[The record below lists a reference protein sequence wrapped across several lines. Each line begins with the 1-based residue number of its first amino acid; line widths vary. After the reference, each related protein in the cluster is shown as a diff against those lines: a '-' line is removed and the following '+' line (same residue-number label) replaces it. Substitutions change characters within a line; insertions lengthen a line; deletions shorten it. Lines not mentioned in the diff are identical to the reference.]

1 MAEKPPAP
9 FTARKSSKSQFL
21 AVLQKNRRLKTRGN
35 LLCCTIVEIIVPTLF
50 FAVLC
55 LPKAL
60 IEQTY
65 YNDEFYSETSLQS
78 SFWTLSCT
86 EGHLVSYVPNS
97 EPARD
102 IARDTVRHFACD
114 GDPSTAGGT
123 FFQTIVECSNEADN
137 LFAASM
143 ALAETEFGTSEGS
156 ETVSE
161 SGSNIDEN
169 SSDESNAEGEELVR
183 VLGNERFC
191 SLCQNNVYGVNK
203 NTCDA
208 ILDVFIQ
215 GFETESEAAT
225 SALRPENQGQVL
237 AILLLPDIQ
246 SSSDDIRYTV
256 RMNGTVMDSDYG
268 RFSATKFVE
277 KWDAVEPSDYWRR
290 YHDFVNIQNAVDQAL
305 ITAKVSSLSA
315 PVSILAAIKPFPWI
329 NYSVNLGGAIA
340 AAFFPMIFIF
350 AFIST
355 VTMAM
360 KSVVGEKELRLREG
374 MQMMG
379 LSDSLYW
386 GSWFISHWVT
396 LELTMAIATLISLY
410 SMSYTSGGLMFI
422 YLFFWSISLIFFC
435 YFMSCFFDR
444 SQMASII
451 GSLIYV
457 GGLAPALAV
466 NIEQPNGGSGWV
478 WVCLHPACAVYMWGE
493 VLGALEG
500 GQLGITSETWNTS
513 VTSKGHFS
521 AHTVF
526 SMTIIDCF
534 LYAILAWY
542 FDKVWPSALGVKL
555 KPWFLFTVEYWQSVG
570 LISKP
575 TDETGRKR
583 NGDEDVELGARGASK
598 LDMEPL
604 SNALEASAAIRV
616 RNLVKHFG
624 EVHAV
629 NGLTLTFANNQISTL
644 LGHNGAGK
652 TTTMQMLTGMLEP
665 TSGEAFI
672 DGKDIHTEMLAIRQS
687 LGVCPQFDILWP
699 NLTVKE
705 HLELYANFQGVPAA
719 SVQAEILKMAVD
731 VGLEEKFKD
740 AVETLSGGQK
750 RKLSMGIAFLGNPK
764 VVFLDEP
771 TSGMDP
777 FSRRNTW
784 EVIRRFKEGRAIIL
798 TTHFMDEADLL
809 SDRIAIILTTH
820 GRAIILTTH
829 FMDEAD
835 LLSDR
840 IAIMSAGQLACVG
853 SSVFL
858 RNRFSLGYTLTLTK
872 LSDKAASLPV
882 ESFIH
887 KHIPAATL
895 LANVGTELSF
905 KLPNNQTSKFSSF
918 LESLEG
924 SLDDLQVGSYGLS
937 NTTLEEVFLK
947 IAEGKSVLE
956 AKQNIVQQSSHSFK
970 PEEKPQ
976 ERAPEL
982 EAPLVQTSTGPAPSA
997 VPSSNQMV
1005 FVSGGVLMLQQ
1016 TQALFMKRFLNMR
1029 RDKMALFT
1037 QYIGPVIFII
1047 VALVTAN
1054 LEFVDDDIEFDSVL
1068 ISRDLIVALVTA
1080 NLEFVDDD
1088 IEFDSVLISRDLVDK
1103 KPFSLGMSTSAGV
1116 STNQFSEIFNLDDL
1130 TKTDRTSLAVRSCF
1144 CPTSEQE
1151 YMDDLT
1157 QISEGLDSSYTGY
1170 ASKSKG
1176 ECVELSDKITTTPT
1190 CQDYLTT
1197 TLDHFLLSTQ
1207 EARTSCQFEDGSCD
1221 ALFVKNYDVDARIF
1235 NHTVLSHPTAFH
1247 SLAVGINSA
1256 NSAIFRLLGGKG
1268 NIYVTNHPMDM
1279 IPDDG
1284 EADDDGNIIQNL
1296 IVAIFVGFAI
1306 SVLSASF
1313 STFLVWERMNNAKHL
1328 QMVSGVH
1335 KLLFWVTAYLSDF
1348 LNYLVPMVV
1357 IIIVFAA
1364 FNIDEF
1370 VKEDGLG
1377 AIALL
1382 LLFFGLSSIPLAYLL
1397 HFPFRTPM
1405 NCLVAQ
1411 MSLYM
1416 FLSMSTIIVV
1426 VVLEL
1431 VGTSDALDVFDAL
1444 KWVFRALPH
1453 YCMCRGV
1460 FDVAENYRLRQRGEG
1475 EDAFHM
1481 DVIGYHVL
1489 FMAIES
1495 VVFYLLTLL
1504 LEFNEARLAQ
1514 RGAPASV
1521 AEGEDED
1528 VVAEQRRILQGDGL
1542 EDEVVVVKGL
1552 AKTYPNGNAAVRP
1565 LSFSIGRGQCFGLL
1579 GVNGAGKTSTFRMLT
1594 GEFHPSAGDATVR
1607 GRKGI
1612 DGKRPLFSISKD
1624 LEAARTVMGYCP
1636 QFDGIQPNMT
1646 AREHLRF
1653 YALIRGVP
1661 SKDIPG
1667 TVDDLLQRMDLTRYA
1682 DRQAG
1687 RYSGGNKRKLSV
1699 GIALVGDPPVVL
1711 LDEPSTGMDPEARRF
1726 MWDVISTTMQNRC
1739 VILTSHSMEECE
1751 ALCHKVGI
1759 MVKGQFRCFGSIQH
1773 LKNRFSQGYTLEF
1786 SMQAENQPKVK
1797 AQVANMFPQAE
1808 LVEEHNAN
1816 LKYQVRGAHM
1826 LPKLFGAIEESAQG
1840 GKLFDDYSISQTTLE
1855 QVFVRFAADDEDPQ
1869 GQ

>member
-1 MAEKPPAP
+1 MLHNS
-9 FTARKSSKSQFL
+9 RNLSSDFF
-21 AVLQKNRRLKTRGN
+21 
-35 LLCCTIVEIIVPTLF
+35 F

-60 IEQTY
+60 IDQTY
-65 YNDEFYSETSLQS
+65 YNDEFYTGISLQAS
-78 SFWTLSCT
+78 LWNLSCS
-86 EGHLVSYVPNS
+86 EGHLVNYVPNN
-97 EPARD
+97 EAAQD
-102 IARDTVRHFACD
+102 ITRDTVRHFACD
-114 GDPSTAGGT
+114 GDPSTQGGT
-123 FFQTIVECSNEADN
+123 FFQTILECSEEAQT
-137 LFAASM
+137 L
-143 ALAETEFGTSEGS
+143 FGTAMTSLISNDTGNKNGTKNLEDEY
-156 ETVSE
+156 ET
-161 SGSNIDEN
+161 
-169 SSDESNAEGEELVR
+169 
-183 VLGNERFC
+183 GNENVNHNKAFC
-191 SLCQNNVYGVNK
+191 SLCQDSLYGANK
-203 NTCDA
+203 IKCDTV
-208 ILDVFIQ
+208 LDLFIQ
-215 GFETESEAAT
+215 GFESESTAT
-225 SALRPENQGQVL
+225 GSALLLEGRVL
-237 AILLLPDIQ
+237 AILLFEGDLSASP
-246 SSSDDIRYTV
+246 DIRYTV
-256 RMNGTVMDSDYG
+256 RMNGTVMESDDFG
-268 RFSATKFVE
+268 RFSAVKFVE
-277 KWDAVEPSDYWRR
+277 KWDAVEPIDYWRR
-290 YHDFVNIQNAVDQAL
+290 YHDFVNIQNAADQAL
-305 ITAKVSSLSA
+305 ITAKLFNVSA
-315 PVSILAAIKPFPWI
+315 PVSIRAEVKSFPWI

-355 VTMAM
+355 VTMTL
-360 KSVVGEKELRLREG
+360 KSIVGEKELRLREG

-379 LSDSLYW
+379 LSDTLYW

-396 LELTMAIATLISLY
+396 LELTMIIATLISLY
-410 SMSYTSGGLMFI
+410 SMSYTSGGLMFV

-451 GSLIYV
+451 GSLVYV
-457 GGLAPALAV
+457 GGLAIGLAV

-478 WVCLHPACAVYMWGE
+478 VACLHPACAVYMWGA

-513 VTSKGHFS
+513 ITSKSHFS
-521 AHTVF
+521 ANTVF
-526 SMTIIDCF
+526 CMTIADCF
-534 LYAILAWY
+534 IYAFLAWY

-555 KPWFLFTVEYWQSVG
+555 KPWFLFTAEYWQSVG
-570 LISKP
+570 LISK
-575 TDETGRKR
+575 GARKR
-583 NGDEDVELGARGASK
+583 DWNVNGEDDMEMGTRGPSK

-604 SNALEASAAIRV
+604 TDALEASAAIRV
-616 RNLVKHFG
+616 RNLVKQFG

-652 TTTMQMLTGMLEP
+652 TTTMQMLTGMLEA

-699 NLTVKE
+699 NLTVQE
-705 HLELYANFQGVPAA
+705 HLELYANFQGIPAE

-784 EVIRRFKEGRAIIL
+784 EVIRRFKE
-798 TTHFMDEADLL
+798 
-809 SDRIAIILTTH
+809 

-1037 QYIGPVIFII
+1037 QYIGPIIFII

-1054 LEFVDDDIEFDSVL
+1054 LEFVDNNIEFDSVPMN
-1068 ISRDLIVALVTA
+1068 RDM
-1080 NLEFVDDD
+1080 VDN
-1088 IEFDSVLISRDLVDK
+1088 
-1103 KPFSLGMSTSAGV
+1103 KPLSLGMSPSAGV
-1116 STNQFSEIFNLDDL
+1116 LPTQFSSYFDIGEVMSD
-1130 TKTDRTSLAVRSCF
+1130 DRTLLATRACF
-1144 CPTSEQE
+1144 CPTPEQDYVDE
-1151 YMDDLT
+1151 LT
-1157 QISEGLDSSYTGY
+1157 GIAEGLNSSYTGF
-1170 ASKSKG
+1170 ASKKNG
-1176 ECVELSDKITTTPT
+1176 ECVELSDEITTTPV
-1190 CQDYLTT
+1190 CEDFLTQ
-1197 TLDHFLLSTQ
+1197 TLDHFLLSKQ
-1207 EARTSCQFEDGSCD
+1207 EARTSCRFEDGSCD
-1221 ALFVKNYDVDARIF
+1221 ALFVENYDAKSRIF
-1235 NHTVLSHPTAFH
+1235 NHTVLSNPTALH
-1247 SLAVGINSA
+1247 SLAVGVNSA
-1256 NSAIFRLLGGKG
+1256 NSAIFRMLGGEG
-1268 NIYVTNHPMDM
+1268 NIYTTNHPMDM
-1279 IPDDG
+1279 IPDD
-1284 EADDDGNIIQNL
+1284 EEKNEDGNIIQNL

-1335 KLLFWVTAYLSDF
+1335 KHLFWITAYISDF
-1348 LNYLVPMVV
+1348 LNYLVPMVI

-1370 VKEDGLG
+1370 VKDDGLG
-1377 AIALL
+1377 AIVLL
-1382 LLFFGLSSIPLAYLL
+1382 LLFFGLSSIPLSYLL

-1416 FLSMSTIIVV
+1416 FLSMTFIIVV
-1426 VVLEL
+1426 VVLEM
-1431 VGTSDALDVFDAL
+1431 VGTSGAMNVYDEL

-1453 YCMCRGV
+1453 YCVCRGI
-1460 FDVAENYRLRQRGEG
+1460 FDVAENYRERQLGKG
-1475 EDAFHM
+1475 KDVFDM
-1481 DVIGYHVL
+1481 DVVGYHIL
-1489 FMAIES
+1489 FMSIEA
-1495 VVFYLLTLL
+1495 VVFYALTLL
-1504 LEFNEARLAQ
+1504 LEFNESRLSQ
-1514 RGAPASV
+1514 RGAPACT
-1521 AEGEDED
+1521 AEDEDED
-1528 VVAEQRRILQGDGL
+1528 VAAERQRVLEGKGL
-1542 EDEVVVVKGL
+1542 EEEVVVVKGL

-1594 GEFHPSAGDATVR
+1594 GEFHPSSGDATVL
-1607 GRKGI
+1607 GRKGR
-1612 DGKRPLFSISKD
+1612 DGKRPLFSIIND

-1646 AREHLRF
+1646 AREHLQF

-1667 TVDDLLQRMDLTRYA
+1667 TVEELLQRMDLTRYA

-1786 SMQAENQPKVK
+1786 TMQEENQPKVK
-1797 AQVANMFPQAE
+1797 AQVAAMFPTAE
-1808 LVEEHNAN
+1808 LVEEHVAN

-1826 LPKLFGAIEESAQG
+1826 LPKLFGTIEAAAKED
-1840 GKLFDDYSISQTTLE
+1840 KLFDDYSIAQTTLE
-1855 QVFVRFAADDEDPQ
+1855 QVFVRFAADDIEPE